1 MFDNVDEL
9 KEFLMRSFSVELS
22 PATTT
27 SSFNL
32 GYIAGTNRRVV
43 IANNINLAEA
53 YSVAKAGW
61 ITLWAE
67 AIVPPAVAAS
77 RGTKRSLSHATDDL
91 ATNPSGNGLNSSE
104 AAGYESTLQRLKT
117 KHSSNY
123 PKFKLK
129 VWAKMLTNST
139 HDSHDMPP
147 KIPFFTSL
155 KVGKVRGDSPSST
168 TPATVTT
175 GAILPGSETSETD
188 MTEQK

>member
-1 MFDNVDEL
+1 MADENTINVVLKVVRKANRTKYDTYSQQNVEMFDNVDEL
-9 KEFLMRSFSVELS
+9 KEFLLRNFSVELS

-32 GYIAGTNRRVV
+32 GYIAGTNRQVV
-43 IANNINLAEA
+43 IANDINLAEA

-91 ATNPSGNGLNSSE
+91 ATNPSGNGSNSSE

-117 KHSSNY
+117 KHSSDY
-123 PKFKLK
+123 PKFKLR
-129 VWAKMLTNST
+129 VWAKML
-139 HDSHDMPP
+139 
-147 KIPFFTSL
+147 
-155 KVGKVRGDSPSST
+155 
-168 TPATVTT
+168 
-175 GAILPGSETSETD
+175 
-188 MTEQK
+188 